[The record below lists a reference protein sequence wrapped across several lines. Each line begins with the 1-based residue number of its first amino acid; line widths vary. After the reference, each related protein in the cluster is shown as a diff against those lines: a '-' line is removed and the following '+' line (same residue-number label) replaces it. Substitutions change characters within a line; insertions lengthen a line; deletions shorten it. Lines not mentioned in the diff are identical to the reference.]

1 MRVPL
6 AKDFSAVTVV
16 TFDCDG
22 VMFDS
27 SRANRAYYDD
37 VLQHIGLPVMTAEQ
51 FNYAHMHTVDETLN
65 YLIEDPIKLEIA
77 HHYRRRRSYLP
88 FIRNMVP
95 EPGLT
100 SVLPK
105 LRTRY
110 QTAIATNRTDTME
123 RVLVEH
129 GLEGQFDLVVTAL
142 DVQMPKPHP
151 EPLLAVLT
159 HFTIAPRQMV
169 YIGDSLL
176 DAQASQAAG
185 VPFIAYQNRDLSA
198 DLHIEAL
205 SQIPPI
211 LGLA

>member
-1 MRVPL
+1 MV
-6 AKDFSAVTVV
+6 KDLSAVSVV
-16 TFDCDG
+16 AFDCDG

-27 SRANRAYYDD
+27 SCANRAYYDD

-65 YLIEDPIKLEIA
+65 YLIKDTKMLEAA
-77 HHYRRRRSYLP
+77 HRYRRHRSYLP
-88 FIRNMVP
+88 FIRHMVP
-95 EPGLT
+95 EPNLK

-110 QTAIATNRTDTME
+110 KTAIATNRTDTME

-129 GLEGQFDLVVTAL
+129 DLEGQFDLVVTAM
-142 DVQMPKPHP
+142 DVQIPKPHP
-151 EPLLAVLT
+151 EQLLAVLA
-159 HFTIAPRQMV
+159 HFKIAPQQMV
-169 YIGDSLL
+169 YIGDSWL

-185 VPFIAYQNRDLSA
+185 VPFIAFQNRDLPA
-198 DLHIEAL
+198 DLHIETL

-211 LGLA
+211 LGMA

>member
-1 MRVPL
+1 MATML
-6 AKDFSAVTVV
+6 DAVTVV
-16 TFDCDG
+16 VFDCDG

-27 SRANRAYYDD
+27 AHANRAYYDD
-37 VLQHIGLPVMTAEQ
+37 VLQHIGLPVMTPEQ
-51 FNYAHMHTVDETLN
+51 FNYAHIHTVDETLS
-65 YLIEDPIKLEIA
+65 YLIRDSKMLEVA
-77 HHYRRRRSYLP
+77 NRYRRQRSYLP
-88 FIRNMVP
+88 FIRHMVP
-95 EPGLT
+95 EPNLK
-100 SVLPK
+100 SVLSK

-110 QTAIATNRTDTME
+110 KTAIATNRTDTMD

-129 GLEGQFDLVVTAL
+129 DLEGHFDLVVTAM

-151 EPLLAVLT
+151 EQLLAVLT
-159 HFTIAPRQMV
+159 HFMIAPQQMV

-185 VPFIAYQNRDLSA
+185 VPFIAFQNSDLSA

-211 LGLA
+211 LGLT

>member
-1 MRVPL
+1 MV
-6 AKDFSAVTVV
+6 KDLSAVTVV
-16 TFDCDG
+16 AFDCDG

-27 SRANRAYYDD
+27 SHANRAYYDD
-37 VLQHIGLPVMTAEQ
+37 VLQYIGLPVMTAEQ
-51 FNYAHMHTVDETLN
+51 FKYAHMHTVDETLS
-65 YLIEDPIKLEIA
+65 YLIKDSQMLETA
-77 HHYRRRRSYLP
+77 HRYRRQRSYLP
-88 FIRNMVP
+88 FIRHMVP
-95 EPGLT
+95 EPNLK

-110 QTAIATNRTDTME
+110 KTAIATNRTDTME

-129 GLEGQFDLVVTAL
+129 DLEGQFDLVVTAM

-151 EPLLAVLT
+151 EQLLAVLT
-159 HFTIAPRQMV
+159 HFMIAPQQMV

-185 VPFIAYQNRDLSA
+185 VPFIAFQNSDLSA

-211 LGLA
+211 LGLKG

>member
-1 MRVPL
+1 ML
-6 AKDFSAVTVV
+6 E
-16 TFDCDG
+16 
-22 VMFDS
+22 
-27 SRANRAYYDD
+27 
-37 VLQHIGLPVMTAEQ
+37 TA
-51 FNYAHMHTVDETLN
+51 HR
-65 YLIEDPIKLEIA
+65 
-77 HHYRRRRSYLP
+77 YRRQRSYLP
-88 FIRNMVP
+88 FISHMVP
-95 EPGLT
+95 EPNLK

-110 QTAIATNRTDTME
+110 KTAIATNRTDTME

-129 GLEGQFDLVVTAL
+129 DLEGQFDLVVTAM

-151 EPLLAVLT
+151 EQLLAVLA
-159 HFTIAPRQMV
+159 HFMITPRQMV

-185 VPFIAYQNRDLSA
+185 VPFIAFQNSDLPA

-211 LGLA
+211 LGLKG